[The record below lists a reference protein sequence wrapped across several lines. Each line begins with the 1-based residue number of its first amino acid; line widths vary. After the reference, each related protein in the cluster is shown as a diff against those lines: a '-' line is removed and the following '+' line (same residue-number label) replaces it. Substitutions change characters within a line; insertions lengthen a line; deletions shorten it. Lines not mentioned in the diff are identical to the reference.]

1 LILFIDVFIENI
13 CVCRFK
19 FVYFTYNQYDIYFM
33 RYIILT
39 DNEREQLEYS
49 YKTSTNFIE
58 RSRSF
63 QILLSDRKNSMAEV
77 SRITGIDV
85 QAVIRLFNAWESSS
99 TGNKM
104 STLSI
109 ASGRGPKVKLEQVR
123 DKLPEMVEKHSRNLN
138 PILHWLDIEY
148 NIKICKQT
156 LRTFLK
162 DDRL

>member
-1 LILFIDVFIENI
+1 
-13 CVCRFK
+13 
-19 FVYFTYNQYDIYFM
+19 M

-39 DNEREQLEYS
+39 DKEREQLEQS
-49 YKTSTNFIE
+49 FKTSTNFIE
-58 RSRSF
+58 RNRSF
-63 QILLSDRKNSMAEV
+63 QLLLSDRMNSMAEV
-77 SRITGIDV
+77 SRITKIDI
-85 QAVIRLFNAWESSS
+85 QAVIRLFNAWESA
-99 TGNKM
+99 TTENKM

-162 DDRL
+162 DDGL